1 MATSFVTE
9 ESEDIRC
16 SYLNVFKAR
25 LNDLS
30 GNEEYSSQLLIP
42 KSANK
47 TLKDIKSACDEALA
61 NKFAGKV
68 PASAKKSPLRDGD
81 EPDADGNERAECYA
95 GHWFCNVKN
104 SNRPG
109 VVDENVQPIID
120 SSEFTSG
127 DYVRVSLNAYAYDN
141 KGNKGV
147 ALGLSNIQRVRK
159 GEPLG
164 NVQRAESVFDV
175 LETTDANFDPLA

>member
-9 ESEDIRC
+9 ASEDIRC
-16 SYLNVFKAR
+16 SYLNVFNAR
-25 LNDLS
+25 KNKMNDK
-30 GNEEYSSQLLIP
+30 EEYSTQLLIP
-42 KSANK
+42 KSATK
-47 TLKDIKSACDEALA
+47 TLKDLKSACDEALD
-61 NKFAGKV
+61 NKFSGKV
-68 PASAKKSPLRDGD
+68 PASATKTPLHDGD
-81 EPDADGNERAECYA
+81 APDKDGNEKAECYA
-95 GHWFCNVKN
+95 GHWHCNVKN
-104 SNRPG
+104 TNRPG
-109 VVDENVQPIID
+109 VVDENVQPILD

-127 DYVRVSLNAYAYDN
+127 DYVRVSLNAYAYDQ

-164 NVQRAESVFDV
+164 NVQRAESVFDK